1 MSSRTYETHS
11 GDVDNVVRDV
21 RAADLSDAGIA
32 WSRSARRD
40 LVLMVLATRRRPRP
54 RRYCRA

>member
-11 GDVDNVVRDV
+11 GDVDNVVRDA
-21 RAADLSDAGIA
+21 RAADLSDVGLP

-40 LVLMVLATRRRPRP
+40 LVLLVLATRRRPRP

>member
-11 GDVDNVVRDV
+11 GDVANVVRDA

-54 RRYCRA
+54 RRFCRA

>member
-11 GDVDNVVRDV
+11 GDVDNVVRDA
-21 RAADLSDAGIA
+21 RAADLSAAGIP

-54 RRYCRA
+54 RRFCRA

>member
-11 GDVDNVVRDV
+11 GDVDSVVRDA
-21 RAADLSDAGIA
+21 RAADLSNAGIA

-54 RRYCRA
+54 RRFCRA